1 MTNIA
6 IANSRRAGRHVATG
20 GLWAHRLLAALGTT
34 VVALAGYA
42 LFQPPPASAGY
53 SATPSLKEPY
63 RACPLPAPGHFECEA
78 LVVPLPTISGAHPG
92 LRTRP
97 QLEGSG
103 KEGGYSP
110 QDLRSAYK
118 LPAKGGLGQTVVIV
132 DAFDDPNAGADL
144 KVYRSQYKLPACPE
158 ENGCFKKVNQ
168 AGETGNYPVPSVSWA
183 GEISL
188 DVDMVSAVCPEC
200 HILLVEATTNAWAN
214 MGAAENMA
222 VKLGANEVSNSW
234 AGKENSWS
242 KLAEEE
248 YDAKY
253 LKHPKIPLLFAA
265 GDNAYGVE
273 WPAASQYGV
282 AVGGTKLMKANT
294 SREWAE
300 KVWSKTGSG
309 CSAFEAKPKWQTVI
323 KACATRM
330 VGDVSAVASTETPVS
345 LYNSYGSKGWVNY
358 GGTSVATPI
367 LAAVEA
373 ISNKA
378 VREAGSEFFWIGAT
392 KLFDV
397 TEGNNGTCTPPAEDE
412 LFCTARV
419 GYDGP
424 TGWGTPNGTQ

>member
-6 IANSRRAGRHVATG
+6 FTNSRRACWPVAAEGR
-20 GLWAHRLLAALGTT
+20 WAHRLLVALGAA

-42 LFQPPPASAGY
+42 LLQPPPARAGY

-63 RACPLPAPGHFECEA
+63 RACSLPTPGHFECEA
-78 LVVPLPTISGAHPG
+78 LVVPLPMSSPHPG

-97 QLEGSG
+97 ELEGSG
-103 KEGGYSP
+103 QEGGYSP

-118 LPAKGGLGQTVVIV
+118 LPAKGGLGQTVTIV
-132 DAFDDPNAGADL
+132 DAYDDPHAGADL
-144 KVYRSQYKLPACPE
+144 KIYRSQYKLPECPE
-158 ENGCFKKVNQ
+158 SNECFKKVNQ
-168 AGETGNYPVPSVSWA
+168 AGEANSYPAPNASWA

-188 DVDMVSAVCPEC
+188 DLDMVSAVCPEC
-200 HILLVEATTNAWAN
+200 HILLVEATNNAWAN

-242 KLAEEE
+242 KLLEEE
-248 YDAKY
+248 YDEKY
-253 LKHPKIPLLFAA
+253 LKHPKVPLLFAA
-265 GDNAYGVE
+265 GDNSYGVE

-282 AVGGTKLMKANT
+282 AVGGTKLMKAKT

-300 KVWSKTGSG
+300 KAWSKTGSG
-309 CSAFEAKPKWQTVI
+309 CSVFEAKPKWQTVV
-323 KACATRM
+323 KACTKRM

-345 LYNSYGSKGWVNY
+345 LYNSYEAKGWLNY

-367 LAAVEA
+367 LAGVEA
-373 ISNKA
+373 LSSST
-378 VREAGSEFFWIGAT
+378 VRETSPEFFWLGGP

-397 TEGNNGTCTPPAEDE
+397 TEGSNGTCPSEVT
-412 LFCTARV
+412 FYCTAGV

-424 TGWGTPNGTQ
+424 TGWGTPNGPQ

>member
-6 IANSRRAGRHVATG
+6 FANSRRAGRPVATG
-20 GLWAHRLLAALGTT
+20 GLWVHRLLAALGTT

-63 RACPLPAPGHFECEA
+63 RACPLPTPGHFECEA

-110 QDLRSAYK
+110 QDLRAAYK
-118 LPAKGGLGQTVVIV
+118 LPAKAGLGQTVAIV
-132 DAFDDPNAGADL
+132 DAFDDPHAGSDL
-144 KVYRSQYKLPACPE
+144 KVYRSQYHLPECPE
-158 ENGCFKKVNQ
+158 STGCFKKVNQ
-168 AGETGNYPVPSVSWA
+168 AGGTGSYPVPSVSWA

-200 HILLVEATTNAWAN
+200 HIVLVEATTNAWAN
-214 MGAAENMA
+214 LGAAENTA
-222 VKLGANEVSNSW
+222 VKLSANVVSDSW

-248 YDAKY
+248 YTEKY
-253 LKHPKIPLLFAA
+253 LYHPGVPILIAA
-265 GDNAYGVE
+265 GDSGYGVQ
-273 WPAASQYGV
+273 WPAASVAGI
-282 AVGGTKLMKANT
+282 AVGGTKLIKANT

-300 KVWSKTGSG
+300 KAWSKTDSG
-309 CSAFEAKPKWQTVI
+309 CSEFAPKPPWQEVV
-323 KACATRM
+323 KPCATRM

-345 LYNSYGSKGWVNY
+345 LYNTYEAKGWLDY

-367 LAAVEA
+367 LAGVEA
-373 ISNKA
+373 ISHSA
-378 VREAGSEFFWIGAT
+378 VREAGPEFFWVGTT

-397 TEGNNGTCTPPAEDE
+397 TEGSNGTCTPPAEDE